1 MPCRDYDYPTVTA
14 SITEQNLRAQVADM
28 KKGLDNLT
36 RMLCGVLHTVDV
48 AKMPEIYKQVG
59 GLQEWWERH
68 QRLDAEREAKER
80 AAAAR
85 KAAAKQAK
93 FEKEILRKN
102 ALNKLSKEEQNALGI
117 AN

>member
-1 MPCRDYDYPTVTA
+1 MPCRDYDYEASYAASTA
-14 SITEQNLRAQVADM
+14 HKRQINDM
-28 KKGLDNLT
+28 KKGLNNLT
-36 RMLCGVLHTVDV
+36 RMLCGVLHTVDES
-48 AKMPEIYKQVG
+48 KMQTIYKQVG

-93 FEKEILRKN
+93 RENEILRKN
-102 ALNKLSKEEQNALGI
+102 ALNKLTPEEQNALGI
-117 AN
+117 AK